1 MEIDPFL
8 LTEEA
13 IDPEVQAFIRALEFA
28 ISQQPD
34 TTGWNAGQLR
44 DQRRKGGGVFGKRP
58 FSFRAR
64 NRTIPGPVGDLNVR
78 VVEPKTPAR
87 GVYLHFHGGGWVLGD
102 SSDQDDR
109 LVRLADDHGLVTFS
123 IDYRLA
129 PEDPYPAAPDDCEAA
144 ARWLVDNAQAEYGTD
159 TLLIGDESAGA
170 HLAAVTLVRMRDRHG
185 YSGFAGANLV
195 YGAFDMA
202 MTEGARGWGDRQLI
216 LSTPIMQWYNDQFL
230 PAGLERS
237 EPDISPLN
245 ADLTGLCPALFT
257 VGTLDPLLDDSL
269 LMAEAWQAG
278 GNTSDIAVYPGGV
291 HAFDYFDTTQANE
304 PHGRVSEFIERY
316 LA

>member
-1 MEIDPFL
+1 
-8 LTEEA
+8 
-13 IDPEVQAFIRALEFA
+13 
-28 ISQQPD
+28 
-34 TTGWNAGQLR
+34 
-44 DQRRKGGGVFGKRP
+44 
-58 FSFRAR
+58 
-64 NRTIPGPVGDLNVR
+64 
-78 VVEPKTPAR
+78 
-87 GVYLHFHGGGWVLGD
+87 
-102 SSDQDDR
+102 
-109 LVRLADDHGLVTFS
+109 
-123 IDYRLA
+123 
-129 PEDPYPAAPDDCEAA
+129 
-144 ARWLVDNAQAEYGTD
+144 
-159 TLLIGDESAGA
+159 
-170 HLAAVTLVRMRDRHG
+170 
-185 YSGFAGANLV
+185 
-195 YGAFDMA
+195 MA